1 MEKKRLGFSA
11 EEIEE
16 IHYLTSEFF
25 NNISHEIR
33 TPMHAILGFSELL
46 NVSGISEIKRME
58 FVDVIQRNGQQL
70 LDVVGHILKIS
81 ELATKQIIVLETEV
95 CLNDL
100 MFELFLDFKDSAE
113 EKKIQLYL
121 NTPLSGNLSTII
133 TDNLKLNKILRI
145 LLENALKYTNGG
157 IVEFG
162 YKLENKKILIYIKDT
177 GVGIEKSKHIT
188 IFKPFSKAKIDLSK
202 NTSGLGLGLSIALEN
217 VKLLGGRLHV
227 DSEKGKGATFFVT
240 LPYKYVF
247 VEEV

>member
-81 ELATKQIIVLETEV
+81 ELATKQIIV
-95 CLNDL
+95 
-100 MFELFLDFKDSAE
+100 
-113 EKKIQLYL
+113 
-121 NTPLSGNLSTII
+121 P
-133 TDNLKLNKILRI
+133 
-145 LLENALKYTNGG
+145 
-157 IVEFG
+157 
-162 YKLENKKILIYIKDT
+162 
-177 GVGIEKSKHIT
+177 
-188 IFKPFSKAKIDLSK
+188 
-202 NTSGLGLGLSIALEN
+202 
-217 VKLLGGRLHV
+217 
-227 DSEKGKGATFFVT
+227 
-240 LPYKYVF
+240 
-247 VEEV
+247 